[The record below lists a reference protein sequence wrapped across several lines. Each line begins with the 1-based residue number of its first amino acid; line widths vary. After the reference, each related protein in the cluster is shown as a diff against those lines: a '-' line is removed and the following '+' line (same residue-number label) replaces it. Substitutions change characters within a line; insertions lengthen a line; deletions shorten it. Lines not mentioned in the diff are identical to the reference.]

1 MSKQNKH
8 TPWAYYP
15 TGKIM
20 QGYSQ
25 PFVIAEAGKT
35 NLIAGIFGD
44 TVGGLETAEAN
55 ARLIAAAPGLLAA
68 LKELLASE
76 MSIMPPFEAGKD
88 AQDAW
93 ADRMAKARN
102 DAAAV
107 INRTEGRSDDRNR
120 ANAHFH
126 TESLCL

>member
-55 ARLIAAAPGLLAA
+55 ARLIAAAPDLLAV
-68 LKELLASE
+68 LKELIADADPEGHGSVCVEETCTFRSAHLA
-76 MSIMPPFEAGKD
+76 I
-88 AQDAW
+88 
-93 ADRMAKARN
+93 AKA
-102 DAAAV
+102 
-107 INRTEGRSDDRNR
+107 EGRDR
-120 ANAHFH
+120 
-126 TESLCL
+126 

>member
-55 ARLIAAAPGLLAA
+55 ARLIAAAPDLLAA
-68 LKELLASE
+68 LERITHEQGQTLNSKAVDQALSALS
-76 MSIMPPFEAGKD
+76 
-88 AQDAW
+88 
-93 ADRMAKARN
+93 KAR
-102 DAAAV
+102 
-107 INRTEGRSDDRNR
+107 GQ
-120 ANAHFH
+120 
-126 TESLCL
+126 